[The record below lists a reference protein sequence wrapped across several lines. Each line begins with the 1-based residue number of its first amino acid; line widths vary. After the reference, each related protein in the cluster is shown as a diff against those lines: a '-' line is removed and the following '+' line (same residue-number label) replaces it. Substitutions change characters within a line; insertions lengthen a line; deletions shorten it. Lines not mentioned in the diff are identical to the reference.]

1 MSKIDIELAEAL
13 TQIAEAFADGWTPPV
28 PETRTCKWCKG
39 YGKVMKTITPGLE
52 MSVPCEDCD
61 GKGTW
66 EIEE

>member
-1 MSKIDIELAEAL
+1 VNYIDQKI
-13 TQIAEAFADGWTPPV
+13 ADQLDEILDNQRV
-28 PETRTCKWCKG
+28 ETRTCKWCKG
-39 YGKVMKTITPGLE
+39 WGKVMKTITPGLE

>member
-1 MSKIDIELAEAL
+1 MSNRDLEVASMLRMFAEVLA
-13 TQIAEAFADGWTPPV
+13 

-52 MSVPCEDCD
+52 MSVTCEDCD